1 MVSILTIFAPA
12 YFRRLFKCEAGDIS
26 SLGSPK
32 QMPLMFERVDII
44 IKMDLSIKT
53 ESGVVN
59 FENVNL
65 IKKKAVRGL
74 LRKRAKQY
82 DSASDSE
89 DSDVD
94 TSQVHIKKKVQ
105 KSSMA
110 DAFRSIMSKK
120 ISEAPID
127 TPAAST
133 VSDATLTKYK
143 KKTREADEKIA
154 KEEAELKKRQKKE

>member
-1 MVSILTIFAPA
+1 
-12 YFRRLFKCEAGDIS
+12 
-26 SLGSPK
+26 
-32 QMPLMFERVDII
+32 MFERYDDIK
-44 IKMDLSIKT
+44 IKMDYKT
-53 ESGVVN
+53 KDGVVN

-65 IKKKAVRGL
+65 IKKKSVRGL

-94 TSQVHIKKKVQ
+94 PAQTHTKKKVQ

-110 DAFRSIMSKK
+110 DAFRSIMNKK
-120 ISEAPID
+120 INEAPVD
-127 TPAAST
+127 TPAASV

-154 KEEAELKKRQKKE
+154 KEDEEQKKRFKKEQ

>member
-1 MVSILTIFAPA
+1 
-12 YFRRLFKCEAGDIS
+12 
-26 SLGSPK
+26 
-32 QMPLMFERVDII
+32 
-44 IKMDLSIKT
+44 MDLSLKT

-94 TSQVHIKKKVQ
+94 TSQVHTKKKV
-105 KSSMA
+105 
-110 DAFRSIMSKK
+110 
-120 ISEAPID
+120 
-127 TPAAST
+127 
-133 VSDATLTKYK
+133 
-143 KKTREADEKIA
+143 
-154 KEEAELKKRQKKE
+154 

>member
-1 MVSILTIFAPA
+1 MVSILIIFAPA
-12 YFRRLFKCEAGDIS
+12 YFRRLFKCEAGDVS
-26 SLGSPK
+26 SLGRPK
-32 QMPLMFERVDII
+32 QMPLMFERLVII

-65 IKKKAVRGL
+65 IKKKTVRGL

-94 TSQVHIKKKVQ
+94 TS
-105 KSSMA
+105 
-110 DAFRSIMSKK
+110 
-120 ISEAPID
+120 
-127 TPAAST
+127 
-133 VSDATLTKYK
+133 
-143 KKTREADEKIA
+143 
-154 KEEAELKKRQKKE
+154 

>member
-1 MVSILTIFAPA
+1 
-12 YFRRLFKCEAGDIS
+12 
-26 SLGSPK
+26 
-32 QMPLMFERVDII
+32 MPLMFDKDDII

-89 DSDVD
+89 DSDID
-94 TSQVHIKKKVQ
+94 TSQAHVKKKVQ

>member
-1 MVSILTIFAPA
+1 
-12 YFRRLFKCEAGDIS
+12 
-26 SLGSPK
+26 
-32 QMPLMFERVDII
+32 MPLMFERLVII

-65 IKKKAVRGL
+65 IKKKTVRGL

-94 TSQVHIKKKVQ
+94 TS
-105 KSSMA
+105 
-110 DAFRSIMSKK
+110 
-120 ISEAPID
+120 
-127 TPAAST
+127 
-133 VSDATLTKYK
+133 
-143 KKTREADEKIA
+143 
-154 KEEAELKKRQKKE
+154 